1 MSLDRDPH
9 RSPQTLL
16 EVRNLH
22 TWFRADGETV
32 RAVDGVSFH
41 IDAGETFCLVGE
53 SGSGKSVSALSVIGL
68 LPADLTERC
77 DGEILFRLDPQA
89 GAAPRDLLRLP
100 EEELMQVRGGHIAMI
115 FQEPMTSLNPVFTVG
130 DQIVEAIRLARP
142 GVGYE
147 EAQRQAIEALAE
159 VRIEH
164 PELRV
169 DEYPHRL
176 SGGQRQRVMI
186 AMAIACRPE
195 LLIADEPT
203 TALDVTVQAEILD
216 LMQELKRR
224 RGMSLFFITHDFGVV
239 AQIADRVAVMRE
251 GRIVETGSLED
262 VLERPAHE
270 YTRQLLA
277 AVPENLARTSRR
289 HSAGSA
295 KAPGIAGV
303 PPASGPQAHNV
314 RGGPVAHDGS
324 CGRDARDP
332 GKTTRPQENRA
343 FQGMTASLPGL
354 VRLEGLEVHF
364 PIRQGVLKRT
374 VGHVRAVDGVDL
386 RIERGQILA
395 LVGES
400 GCGKTTLGRAV
411 LRLVEPTAGQVHFDG
426 RELTG
431 LGRRDMRPMRRRLQ
445 FVFQDPASSLNP
457 RLTVA
462 TALTEPMAAHGIGD
476 NLEERLETAA
486 RTLDEVQLAREHLW
500 RYPHELSGGQ
510 RQRIGIARALCL
522 RPDFVVCDEVT
533 SALDVSVQAE
543 VLQLLLDLR
552 RERALTLL
560 FITHDI
566 GVVEYLSDTTAV
578 MHEGRSRAGSD
589 TALQRA
595 GAPLHP
601 PERRCRV
608 CRRRRTGGCD
618 CHLLPVHDCG
628 RRRGCDSKNRTPT
641 PAGSSAADTA
651 ADALATNQDPRP
663 ARRAAVW
670 IAGGREVP
678 GDGDRV
684 AGGQAI
690 SYLFTI
696 ADADADA
703 IRRTAEPTSTIW
715 TGTWW
720 CASRTNSS
728 STCSRP
734 PAGSSTRRRGT

>member
-1 MSLDRDPH
+1 MNPDPV
-9 RSPQTLL
+9 RRQETLL
-16 EVRNLH
+16 DVRNLH
-22 TWFRADGETV
+22 TWFRAAGETV
-32 RAVDGVSFH
+32 RAVDGASFH
-41 IDAGETFCLVGE
+41 IATGETFCLVGE

-68 LPADLTERC
+68 LPRDLVERC
-77 DGEILFRLDPQA
+77 DGQVLFRLDPGPDA
-89 GAAPRDLLRLP
+89 PPRDLLRLP
-100 EEELMQVRGGHIAMI
+100 EEELMRVRGGHIAMI

-142 GVGYE
+142 GLGYE
-147 EAQRQAIEALAE
+147 EARRQAVESLAE
-159 VRIEH
+159 VRIER

-203 TALDVTVQAEILD
+203 TALDVTVQAEILS
-216 LMQELKRR
+216 LMRELQRR

-251 GRIVETGSLED
+251 GRIVETGALED
-262 VLERPAHE
+262 VLERPAHA

-277 AVPENLARTSRR
+277 AVPENLARTSRHHGAAETGLPEVPPTPATR
-289 HSAGSA
+289 ETPRAGGPLGSTGVPGSAGVS
-295 KAPGIAGV
+295 
-303 PPASGPQAHNV
+303 PASTMTDPQSAV
-314 RGGPVAHDGS
+314 GDTSA
-324 CGRDARDP
+324 
-332 GKTTRPQENRA
+332 
-343 FQGMTASLPGL
+343 LPGTTTSGTL

-374 VGHVRAVDGVDL
+374 VGHVRAVDGVEL
-386 RIERGQILA
+386 GIHRGQILA

-400 GCGKTTLGRAV
+400 GCGKTTLGRAL

-431 LGRRDMRPMRRRLQ
+431 LTRREMRPMRRRLQ

-462 TALTEPMAAHGIGD
+462 TALTEPMAAHGIGESLD
-476 NLEERLETAA
+476 ERLETAA
-486 RTLDEVQLAREHLW
+486 QTLVEVQLTREHLW

-578 MHEGRSRAGSD
+578 MREGKIVELGP
-589 TALQRA
+589 TARVCGAPEHPYTRRLISAVPRLPRETNA
-595 GAPLHP
+595 GA
-601 PERRCRV
+601 
-608 CRRRRTGGCD
+608 
-618 CHLLPVHDCG
+618 
-628 RRRGCDSKNRTPT
+628 
-641 PAGSSAADTA
+641 
-651 ADALATNQDPRP
+651 
-663 ARRAAVW
+663 
-670 IAGGREVP
+670 
-678 GDGDRV
+678 
-684 AGGQAI
+684 
-690 SYLFTI
+690 
-696 ADADADA
+696 
-703 IRRTAEPTSTIW
+703 
-715 TGTWW
+715 
-720 CASRTNSS
+720 
-728 STCSRP
+728 
-734 PAGSSTRRRGT
+734 